1 MRAQICF
8 EEALKLSKKEFEG
21 AKSRRREKKES
32 KKLSRELQEAPE
44 EAPSHDPSTLST
56 FYSAKRAG
64 VRVLGHRPSLPLEL
78 SALLSDFRSSRS
90 SFGAP
95 IALFFECC
103 LIILVCGGGF
113 KQFDPCLWKLL
124 STFQGRVY
132 GSKCVSFP
140 DRPSGST
147 CEFSCRKAMISWAS
161 ERASR
166 RRTKDPRGGLS
177 RG

>member
-44 EAPSHDPSTLST
+44 EAPSHDPSTVST

-95 IALFFECC
+95 IALFFEFC
-103 LIILVCGGGF
+103 LINLVCGGRPKKSIFVRGSW
-113 KQFDPCLWKLL
+113 CL
-124 STFQGRVY
+124 TA
-132 GSKCVSFP
+132 
-140 DRPSGST
+140 
-147 CEFSCRKAMISWAS
+147 KADFMARYAWISLTAIL
-161 ERASR
+161 
-166 RRTKDPRGGLS
+166 P
-177 RG
+177 

>member
-103 LIILVCGGGF
+103 LIILVCGGCF
-113 KQFDPCLWKLL
+113 PTIQTIRFL
-124 STFQGRVY
+124 SVEVAGR
-132 GSKCVSFP
+132 FP
-140 DRPSGST
+140 RPFSYDEM
-147 CEFSCRKAMISWAS
+147 CEF
-161 ERASR
+161 
-166 RRTKDPRGGLS
+166 PRPPFWLEM
-177 RG
+177 